1 MSNIADENLS
11 EMEQDL
17 AAPVESFE
25 EESQSLP
32 AVSEEGGE
40 DATGDGTTSGGSGS
54 GSNP

>member
-1 MSNIADENLS
+1 MSNIADENLN

-17 AAPVESFE
+17 AAPAENIE
-25 EESQSLP
+25 DESQALP

-40 DATGDGTTSGGSGS
+40 DMSGGAASSGGSGS

>member
-17 AAPVESFE
+17 AAPAESFE
-25 EESQSLP
+25 EESQALP

-40 DATGDGTTSGGSGS
+40 DMSGGTASSGGSGG